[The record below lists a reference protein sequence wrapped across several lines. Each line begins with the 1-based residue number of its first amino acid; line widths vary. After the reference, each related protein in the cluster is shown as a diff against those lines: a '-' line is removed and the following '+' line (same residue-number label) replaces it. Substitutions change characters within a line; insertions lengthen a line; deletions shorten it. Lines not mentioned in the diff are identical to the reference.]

1 MQSTFNSSYTMKC
14 QTSWL
19 IKEKVLLFM
28 HCKLLGGPL
37 TEKKSQRLLKLH
49 IYILVSFM
57 NFQLKLFKLSTEKVR
72 QKQIPKEQFQLK
84 QTPNLYSQTKL
95 TKLSITFHETRRH
108 SNAANQKQFST
119 FPTYRLIFSTFQKPN
134 AVCICQ

>member
-1 MQSTFNSSYTMKC
+1 
-14 QTSWL
+14 
-19 IKEKVLLFM
+19 M

-72 QKQIPKEQFQLK
+72 QKQIQKEQF
-84 QTPNLYSQTKL
+84 
-95 TKLSITFHETRRH
+95 
-108 SNAANQKQFST
+108 
-119 FPTYRLIFSTFQKPN
+119 
-134 AVCICQ
+134 

>member
-1 MQSTFNSSYTMKC
+1 MKC

-37 TEKKSQRLLKLH
+37 TEKKNLKGYLS
-49 IYILVSFM
+49 YISFM
-57 NFQLKLFKLSTEKVR
+57 KFQLKIFNLSSEEVR
-72 QKQIPKEQFQLK
+72 QKQIPKEQFLLK
-84 QTPNLYSQTKL
+84 QTPNLYCQTKL
-95 TKLSITFHETRRH
+95 TKLSVTFHETRRH
-108 SNAANQKQFST
+108 SNAVNQKQFST

>member
-1 MQSTFNSSYTMKC
+1 M
-14 QTSWL
+14 
-19 IKEKVLLFM
+19 KEKVLLFM

-72 QKQIPKEQFQLK
+72 QKQIPKEQF
-84 QTPNLYSQTKL
+84 
-95 TKLSITFHETRRH
+95 
-108 SNAANQKQFST
+108 
-119 FPTYRLIFSTFQKPN
+119 
-134 AVCICQ
+134 